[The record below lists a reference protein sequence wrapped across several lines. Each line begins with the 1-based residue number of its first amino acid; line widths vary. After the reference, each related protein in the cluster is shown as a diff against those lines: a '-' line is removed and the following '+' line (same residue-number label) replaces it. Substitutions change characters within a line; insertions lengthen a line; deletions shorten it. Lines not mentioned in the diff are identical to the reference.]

1 MVTGVYVVQMD
12 EDKNPNFVYPPLYP
26 SEDE

>member
-12 EDKNPNFVYPPLYP
+12 EDKDPNFVYPPLYA
-26 SEDE
+26 SDE